1 MESKIDVIKIWPGGR
16 QEQMK
21 IKESDILPP
30 LEAAKKSLHGF
41 AVYVRIEDMEEFRQ
55 HYILLRTS
63 LR

>member
-1 MESKIDVIKIWPGGR
+1 
-16 QEQMK
+16 MK

-41 AVYVRIEDMEEFRQ
+41 AVYVRIEDMGEFRQ